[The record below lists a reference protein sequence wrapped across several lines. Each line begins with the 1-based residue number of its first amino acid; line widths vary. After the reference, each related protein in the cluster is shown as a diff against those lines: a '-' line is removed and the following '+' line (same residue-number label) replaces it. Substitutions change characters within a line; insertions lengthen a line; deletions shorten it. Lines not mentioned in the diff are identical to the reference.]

1 MAVEHSYQIAY
12 LRVGVGWGGWG
23 EALPKTHGGA
33 LHRHSISGLIESVI
47 DIVPYL
53 YQLCLL
59 CSLFL

>member
-1 MAVEHSYQIAY
+1 MAVEYSYQIAY
-12 LRVGVGWGGWG
+12 LGGGG

-59 CSLFL
+59 YSLFL

>member
-12 LRVGVGWGGWG
+12 FRVGWGGG
-23 EALPKTHGGA
+23 GALPKTHGGA

-59 CSLFL
+59 YSLFL

>member
-1 MAVEHSYQIAY
+1 MVVEYSYQIAY
-12 LRVGVGWGGWG
+12 LRRRGG
-23 EALPKTHGGA
+23 ALPKTHGGA

-59 CSLFL
+59 YSLFL